1 MSRKAA
7 VTTMNRQK
15 RSTLLKLL
23 HPLKTSG
30 FQHIRMDDIAK
41 YMDLSKATVYKYFPS
56 RDEIFER
63 LAEIF
68 ITYIVGVE
76 EQALEGDQA
85 LIKGYQTSFA
95 KSLVIANYGRKP
107 FIMTCAR
114 FIPN

>member
-1 MSRKAA
+1 MDNKEPLGCRYDDE
-7 VTTMNRQK
+7 
-15 RSTLLKLL
+15 STKTKYVLKLL

-68 ITYIVGVE
+68 ITYIVGGGRSKRWRVTK
-76 EQALEGDQA
+76 L
-85 LIKGYQTSFA
+85 LSKGF
-95 KSLVIANYGRKP
+95 KP
-107 FIMTCAR
+107 LLQS
-114 FIPN
+114 P